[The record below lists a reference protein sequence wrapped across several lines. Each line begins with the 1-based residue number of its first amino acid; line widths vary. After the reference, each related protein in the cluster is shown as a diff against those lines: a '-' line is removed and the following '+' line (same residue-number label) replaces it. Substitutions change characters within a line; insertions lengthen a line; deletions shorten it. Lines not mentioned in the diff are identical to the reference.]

1 MHSRSEIGRNGP
13 PAGLLARRALASDAG
28 AVIPL
33 ARPRLLALAPQRVLP
48 DFEAAFLS
56 PAAVFGSPDDVVRA
70 PLLSL
75 DAKREIL
82 RRWAWDEE
90 LIEIAQGEGMPEG
103 AAFAARRGEERAF
116 ATCRRAAAASGRA
129 RGFRLRLRDRRA
141 ARARGL
147 SRRPTPARHSAG
159 RARRSGGRRAA

>member
-28 AVIPL
+28 VVIPL
-33 ARPRLLALAPQRVLP
+33 ARPRLLALAPRRVLP

-56 PAAVFGSPDDVVRA
+56 PAAVFGSPDDVVRH

-82 RRWAWDEE
+82 RRWASDEE

-103 AAFAARRGEERAF
+103 PPSRLGEVRNALLRLADERPPHPAAPAAFAFAYEIDERLAL
-116 ATCRRAAAASGRA
+116 AA
-129 RGFRLRLRDRRA
+129 
-141 ARARGL
+141 
-147 SRRPTPARHSAG
+147 
-159 RARRSGGRRAA
+159 